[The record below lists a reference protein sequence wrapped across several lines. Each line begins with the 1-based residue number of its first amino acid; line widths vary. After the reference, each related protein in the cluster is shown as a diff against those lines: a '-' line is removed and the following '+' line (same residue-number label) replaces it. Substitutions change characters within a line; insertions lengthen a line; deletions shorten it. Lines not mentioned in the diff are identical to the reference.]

1 MASSRLLSILVLSA
15 FLVNVQ
21 GFGDWIFPRRCPRIQ
36 EKCEFKERDECTKDR
51 QCLDNKKCCIF
62 SCGKKCLDLHQDI
75 CDMPKE
81 TGPCMAFFHRWW
93 YDKEKGTCSRFIY
106 GGCKGNNNN
115 FQTKDMCQNMCSKKQ
130 KCPENKPPC
139 SFKEIDHCGR
149 KKRCSGKMKCCK
161 FNCAK
166 KCVDPDEDVCSLPK
180 EVGLCLALIPRWWY
194 NKETRRCSKFTY
206 GGCAGNNNNFQSE
219 AVCRSICPDVYENC
233 SSDLASSI

>member
-1 MASSRLLSILVLSA
+1 MRAWSLFPILLVLWAWQWRVLAS
-15 FLVNVQ
+15 LL
-21 GFGDWIFPRRCPRIQ
+21 P
-36 EKCEFKERDECTKDR
+36 
-51 QCLDNKKCCIF
+51 LF
-62 SCGKKCLDLHQDI
+62 S
-75 CDMPKE
+75 PSE
-81 TGPCMAFFHRWW
+81 
-93 YDKEKGTCSRFIY
+93 
-106 GGCKGNNNN
+106 
-115 FQTKDMCQNMCSKKQ
+115 

-219 AVCRSICPDVYENC
+219 AMCLRVCKPPGESSYRNGRSKGGRRVVVLVGRETVG
-233 SSDLASSI
+233 